1 MNTSLDG
8 PFKSAFER
16 ETTGVVKQEL
26 ITYVKKNGMLVK
38 EVTTRQ
44 FSKDGKDWHDTSSVQ
59 PLTEVV
65 DAT

>member
-1 MNTSLDG
+1 MNKNLDG

-16 ETTGVVKQEL
+16 DTAGIIKQEL
-26 ITYVKKNGMLVK
+26 ITYLVKDGMLVK

-44 FSKDGKDWHDTSSVQ
+44 FSKDGKDWHDNTSTQ
-59 PLTEVV
+59 PLVEVV

>member
-1 MNTSLDG
+1 MNKNLDG

-16 ETTGVVKQEL
+16 DTTGVIKQEL
-26 ITYVKKNGMLVK
+26 VTYVKKDGMLVK

-44 FSKDGKDWHDTSSVQ
+44 FSKDGKDWHDSTTSH
-59 PLTEVV
+59 PLVEVV